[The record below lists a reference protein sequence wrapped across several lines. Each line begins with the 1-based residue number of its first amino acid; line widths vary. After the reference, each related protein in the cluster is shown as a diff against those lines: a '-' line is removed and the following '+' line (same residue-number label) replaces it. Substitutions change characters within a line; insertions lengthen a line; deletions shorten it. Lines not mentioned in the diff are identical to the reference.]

1 MDLGHQWPSRLTL
14 SEKIHSWLS
23 LHHPVCLR
31 IQHKWFKINV
41 FIADLRLSGF
51 TYTLIFQTI
60 VRGNFEIKNHRKNV
74 MTCDDTRWHV
84 MTRDHMHEI
93 LRWPEIWTIQFLFN
107 FCSNHRSR
115 AKILRWKIRAE
126 PLLPRIPFFRILI
139 HLRIFELKKVS
150 HLRIL
155 TRDWYFELKL
165 KRIWMI
171 RILSHEMVP
180 V

>member
-60 VRGNFEIKNHRKNV
+60 VRGNFEIKNHRKNA
-74 MTCDDTRWHV
+74 MGHGICTRFWDGPKFEPFSFSLISARTIDHVPKFWDGKFEQNHFCHEFHFFEFWSISEFLNWKKWAISEFWHV
-84 MTRDHMHEI
+84 IDI
-93 LRWPEIWTIQFLFN
+93 SSWN
-107 FCSNHRSR
+107 
-115 AKILRWKIRAE
+115 
-126 PLLPRIPFFRILI
+126 
-139 HLRIFELKKVS
+139 
-150 HLRIL
+150 
-155 TRDWYFELKL
+155 
-165 KRIWMI
+165 
-171 RILSHEMVP
+171 
-180 V
+180 